1 MKKLICFFCLLLFFF
16 LSLSAQEVS
25 MVIDN
30 QTPGWLSSQF
40 TYNQRQSVEDLT
52 VTGYIDKTDMTF
64 INSLIKDYNL
74 KVLDL
79 SEVNLTEP
87 AYGENII
94 WVGFLSFGTNKV
106 LQKFTMPFNIK
117 GINTSTSSNR
127 IAAIVSHVDTL
138 IIGNTDLTVFG
149 VATTSLISYFAPEEI
164 VLLDGV
170 EVIPNCSFSF
180 ACNTDAAY
188 YNTEPAYSHI
198 SLSNT
203 LKTIGGR
210 AFGYGSLIDEPLK
223 LPNSI
228 EYLGKHPLVYDSWA
242 GHYGRSEENR
252 WWYKNDFEI
261 SKNKFEFPSNL
272 RFYNSLGY
280 SRMSDGSTR
289 EVYSTTTFESDTI
302 VVGAFCDTLYAKL
315 KAKIAFFYNEKPVK
329 PYNSSKDFVIDT
341 LYVPENCGELYE
353 EAYKY
358 ALGKNIKVIKEMT
371 SIQAIEIDG
380 IADELYVGETLQL
393 SAHVIPDDAFDQ
405 RLQWS
410 CSNPEIASVDNN
422 GLVTALR
429 SGEVDIIA
437 KSLANDTVEGHFQIR
452 VLQHVE
458 GLALNLTDVTI
469 WNGDTVRLTPIFTPS
484 NATNKNVV
492 WKSVDEN
499 VAIVYDGIVKGKN
512 AGQTIITCTSEDGQ
526 YIAQCNVTVQ
536 QHVEHIELYK
546 HELSLNVG
554 AQEQLRFS
562 VYPNNASVKSVNW
575 NSSNEDFV
583 TVNESGLVSAIKAG
597 SSWIIVSSRE
607 NPEVKDS
614 CLVTVIQPVN
624 GISLNYSNVEL
635 NAIGETIQI
644 VANVMPE
651 DASNKE
657 VRWASSDESVCIVS
671 NGTVV
676 AVGFGTCVIIATTVD
691 GNHIATCTVNVIEK
705 INLPGDVNNDG
716 EVNIADINA
725 IIDIILG
732 NEVGDETRERA
743 DVNGDGEINIADI
756 NRIIDIILK

>member
-1 MKKLICFFCLLLFFF
+1 MKKFFCFFCLLLFFF

-30 QTPGWLSSQF
+30 QTPGWLSSKF
-40 TYNQRQSVEDLT
+40 TYSQRQSVEDLT
-52 VTGYIDKTDMTF
+52 VTGYIDKTDMSF
-64 INSLIKDYNL
+64 INTLIKDYNL

-79 SEVNLTEP
+79 SEVNLTDNS
-87 AYGENII
+87 YGENII
-94 WVGFLSFGTNKV
+94 WVGFLSFGNTKV
-106 LQKFTMPFNIK
+106 LQKFTMPVNIR
-117 GINTSTSSNR
+117 GINTNSSSNR

-138 IIGNTDLTVFG
+138 VIGNKDLNVFG
-149 VATTSLISYFAPEEI
+149 PLYGSCSYLEPSYISYYPPTNLVF
-164 VLLDGV
+164 LDGV
-170 EVIPNCSFSF
+170 EVIPHYSCRFYVEG
-180 ACNTDAAY
+180 NTDICHV
-188 YNTEPAYSHI
+188 T
-198 SLSNT
+198 LSNT
-203 LKTIGGR
+203 VKSIGGG
-210 AFGYGSLIDEPLK
+210 AFYACTFDEPLV
-223 LPNSI
+223 LPDSI
-228 EYLGKHPLVYDSWA
+228 EYLGRHPLYYDTYN
-242 GHYGRSEENR
+242 HYYGSSYSNVWWCGTAPNNGAYNMPISETR
-252 WWYKNDFEI
+252 FDFP
-261 SKNKFEFPSNL
+261 KNL
-272 RFYNSLGY
+272 RFYHSLGGKTN
-280 SRMSDGSTR
+280 SVSVTDRFT
-289 EVYSTTTFESDTI
+289 SDTI
-302 VVGAFCDTLYAKL
+302 TVGEFCDTLYAKL
-315 KAKIAFFYNEKPVK
+315 NAKIAYFYNKKPVK
-329 PYNSSKDFVIDT
+329 PYSSSDYVIDT
-341 LYVPENCGELYE
+341 LYVPEFCGELYE

-410 CSNPEIASVDNN
+410 CTNPEIASVDNN

-597 SSWIIVSSRE
+597 SSWIIVSSKE

-657 VRWASSDESVCIVS
+657 VRWASSNESVCIVS